1 MGVFL
6 KYKCRIESTNNRK
19 THRYIHP
26 KCVCVRERCI
36 DSEIDRKIKKWI
48 DR

>member
-1 MGVFL
+1 MGIFL
-6 KYKCRIESTNNRK
+6 KYKCRIESTNNSK

-36 DSEIDRKIKKWI
+36 DREIDR
-48 DR
+48 